1 MSISEDT
8 VAALEI
14 ILICAG
20 GIGIAVR
27 AAGILEEPKQVLEQV
42 ITSTEQPESTEINV
56 VSTQEKPAEGGS
68 KTLENTQ
75 ENQESS
81 K

>member
-1 MSISEDT
+1 M
-8 VAALEI
+8 
-14 ILICAG
+14 
-20 GIGIAVR
+20 
-27 AAGILEEPKQVLEQV
+27 EEESKQVLEQV